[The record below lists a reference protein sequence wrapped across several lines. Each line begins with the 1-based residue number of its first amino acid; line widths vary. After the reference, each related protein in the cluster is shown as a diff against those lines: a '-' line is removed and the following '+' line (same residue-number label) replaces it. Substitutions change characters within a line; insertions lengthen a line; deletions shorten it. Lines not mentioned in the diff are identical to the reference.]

1 MLYTTYGVQ
10 YKVIDPG
17 SVSSSN
23 LPWDVP
29 SLASIYQVGMEINGF
44 TNQNSIYMYFVDKF
58 GPETVFFTGLP
69 DSNDLSPA
77 LAQSSL
83 RREK

>member
-1 MLYTTYGVQ
+1 
-10 YKVIDPG
+10 
-17 SVSSSN
+17 
-23 LPWDVP
+23 
-29 SLASIYQVGMEINGF
+29 MEINGF